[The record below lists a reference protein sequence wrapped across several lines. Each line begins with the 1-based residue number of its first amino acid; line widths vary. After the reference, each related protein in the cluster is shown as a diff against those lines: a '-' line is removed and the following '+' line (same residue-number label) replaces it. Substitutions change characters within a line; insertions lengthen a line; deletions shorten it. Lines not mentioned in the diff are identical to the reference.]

1 MNKQLTNLP
10 ILTQL
15 YYLNEWSMP
24 NIYLSVYLKKN
35 KKQERRLKKAN
46 FPPLL
51 LRTIR
56 RHFAGKTPSFSC
68 TGFSRV
74 ALNFLF
80 YAVRFPPILWRGWPL
95 LYFLAWYLDAK
106 FPRVRRWKFA
116 NQRRVAGAVLSP
128 VLLWGSAIVRSLEVR
143 NAAATDKFSWQIS
156 RKDCFYNW
164 VRLARGRETCMCL
177 YPRASLLP

>member
-15 YYLNEWSMP
+15 HYLNEWSMP
-24 NIYLSVYLKKN
+24 NIYLSVYLKK

-56 RHFAGKTPSFSC
+56 RHFAGKARSFCC

-80 YAVRFPPILWRGWPL
+80 YAVRFPPILWRDWPL

-128 VLLWGSAIVRSLEVR
+128 VLLWGSAIVRRLEVR

-177 YPRASLLP
+177 YSRASLLP